1 MAQKKDTRPNMK
13 DIAELAGV
21 STATVSH
28 VINETRYVSDEVKER
43 VCKAMDMVGYYPNFL
58 ARGLRSQATKTIG
71 LIIPDIGNF
80 YYTGVSEGVDG
91 VLKEYGYH
99 MILSNSYDNAD
110 NEIEIIKLYN
120 SLHVD
125 GVVMVPAIGSQSRL
139 SKYLTNQYPIIFA
152 DRKPHGL
159 SGDCVF
165 LENVESTYKSI
176 SLLIEKG
183 HRRIALVVGGLSL
196 STTNDR
202 IKGYKKALIDHD
214 MEIDGSLILE
224 GSFSYGSGYEIAEKI
239 MEDKSIS
246 AAFFANEMMTI
257 GAVACFKLHQ
267 FNIPQD
273 IAIISCN
280 DSRWTEITSPPL
292 TIVSQ
297 PSKELGR
304 IATNLLIERI
314 HNKSK
319 TTSEE
324 DYKQLSV
331 PTKIIIRES
340 C

>member
-1 MAQKKDTRPNMK
+1 MK

-28 VINETRYVSDEVKER
+28 VINGTRFVSDEVKER
-43 VCKAMDMVGYYPNFL
+43 VCKAMDTVGYYPNFL

-71 LIIPDIGNF
+71 LVIPDMGNF

-91 VLKEYGYH
+91 VLKKYGYH

-125 GVVMVPAIGSQSRL
+125 GVVMVPAIGGQQGL

-152 DRKPHGL
+152 DRKPIGVV
-159 SGDCVF
+159 GDFVF
-165 LENVESTYKSI
+165 LENVESTYKAI
-176 SLLIEKG
+176 SLLIERG
-183 HRRIALVVGGLSL
+183 HRRIALVVGNLSL

-214 MEIDGSLILE
+214 LEIDGSLILE
-224 GSFSYGSGYEIAEKI
+224 GNFSYGSGYEIAGRI
-239 MEDKSIS
+239 IEDRSIS
-246 AAFFANEMMTI
+246 AVFFANEMMTI
-257 GAVACFKLHQ
+257 GAIACLKAHQ
-267 FNIPQD
+267 FRIPED
-273 IAIISCN
+273 IAVISCN
-280 DSRWTEITSPPL
+280 DFRWTEITSPPL
-292 TIVSQ
+292 TVVSQ
-297 PSKELGR
+297 PSTELGR
-304 IATNLLIERI
+304 IAADLLMERI
-314 HNKSK
+314 LSKS
-319 TTSEE
+319 TSENE
-324 DYKQLSV
+324 YKQLSV